1 MSAAT
6 TLSDH
11 VIQHLNGLSFGKV
24 NSINDKLAL
33 LLEAEYRRRLA
44 RYSLTDRQL
53 GQKYQMSYDEFERQ
67 CVTEQRGYTWE
78 VESDAMAW
86 ETAVDGV
93 RTVQKQLSDL
103 LGWGRDLPQKH
114 VRAVVVP
121 IHGQS

>member
-1 MSAAT
+1 
-6 TLSDH
+6 
-11 VIQHLNGLSFGKV
+11 
-24 NSINDKLAL
+24 
-33 LLEAEYRRRLA
+33 
-44 RYSLTDRQL
+44 
-53 GQKYQMSYDEFERQ
+53 MSYDEFESQR
-67 CVTEQRGYTWE
+67 VTEQRGYTWE
-78 VESDAMAW
+78 VESDAIAW